1 MVLRRYFA
9 VNPSRRHKRRYQMT
23 PVFLWC
29 AVISAIGLIL
39 CLLQGGAACSLIKR
53 KRTPGGRVQ
62 INEAAHLPPVSILK
76 PLRGLDDKLFDNLS
90 SFCTQDYPTYE
101 ILFSLQDHNDPAYKV
116 AQMVQARYPNKDI
129 SIVVERCNAGLNP
142 KVNNLIPSYGKA
154 RHPYILI
161 SDSNVMV
168 GKNYLREIMRH
179 TENPTVGLVSNVI
192 RGVGGRS
199 IGAILENLHLNS
211 FILGSVS
218 FLDRFLGMPCV
229 IGKSMLMKKKDLEA
243 LGGLEAFKD
252 ILAEDFIIGREMH
265 RAGKKVVL
273 SSYLISN
280 VNEYWGIKRFLNRH
294 TRWGKLRWKIGG
306 IRYFSELLVNPV
318 FVATLPIILDGP
330 SRVTVSFAAIVCLIK
345 IAIDSVIGW
354 TIDAVAGGTEQDK
367 PSPLLYILAPL
378 KDIIIGIV
386 WFVPIVSSTVIWRGN
401 RYLIG
406 KDSRLS
412 PCPETGFWSWG
423 YRITDVI
430 RARFA

>member
-1 MVLRRYFA
+1 
-9 VNPSRRHKRRYQMT
+9 MT
-23 PVFLWC
+23 IFFIC
-29 AVISAIGLIL
+29 CVIVSIIGVIL
-39 CLLQGGAACSLIKR
+39 YLLQVGAACFLIKR
-53 KRTPGGRVQ
+53 GKKPGQ
-62 INEAAHLPPVSILK
+62 TDTACETHFFPPVSILK
-76 PLRGLDDKLFDNLS
+76 PLRGLDDKLFDNLA
-90 SFCTQDYPTYE
+90 SFCTQDYPEYE

-116 AQMVQARYPNKDI
+116 AKKVQDKYPGKNI
-129 SIVVERCNAGLNP
+129 TIVVERCNAGLNP
-142 KVNNLIPSYGKA
+142 KVNNLIPSYQKA

-168 GKNYLREIMRH
+168 GKDYLREITRH
-179 TENPTVGLVSNVI
+179 TQDPAFGLVSNVI

-218 FLDRFLGMPCV
+218 FLDKFLGMPCV
-229 IGKSMLMKKKDLEA
+229 IGKSMLMKKKDLET

-265 RAGKKVVL
+265 SAGKKVVL
-273 SSYLISN
+273 SNYLISN

-294 TRWGKLRWKIGG
+294 TRWGKLRWRIGG
-306 IRYFSELLVNPV
+306 FRYFSEILANPV
-318 FVATLPIILDGP
+318 FVAALPVIVSGP
-330 SRVTVSFAAIVCLIK
+330 SQITLSFAGLVGLVK
-345 IAIDSVIGW
+345 VLGDSIIGK
-354 TIDAVAGGTEQDK
+354 TIRTVVNGNEMDER
-367 PSPLLYILAPL
+367 SPLIYFLAPV

-386 WFVPIVSSTVIWRGN
+386 WFVPLVSSTVVWRGN

-406 KDSRLS
+406 KDSRLA

-430 RARFA
+430 RAPFA

>member
-1 MVLRRYFA
+1 
-9 VNPSRRHKRRYQMT
+9 MT
-23 PVFLWC
+23 LFFLSC
-29 AVISAIGLIL
+29 AVISTIGIIL
-39 CLLQGGAACSLIKR
+39 CLLQAGAACSLIKR
-53 KRTPGGRVQ
+53 KRPPAGKEQ
-62 INEAAHLPPVSILK
+62 ACQASPLPPVSILK

-90 SFCTQDYPTYE
+90 SFCVQDYPTYE

-116 AQMVQARYPNKDI
+116 AQMVQARYPDKDI
-129 SIVVERCNAGLNP
+129 AIVVERCNSGLNP
-142 KVNNLIPSYGKA
+142 KINNLIPAYRKA
-154 RHPYILI
+154 RCPYLLI

-168 GKNYLREIMRH
+168 GKNYLREIVRH
-179 TENPTVGLVSNVI
+179 TEDPAVGLVSNVI

-229 IGKSMLMKKKDLEA
+229 IGKSMLMKKDDLEA
-243 LGGLEAFKD
+243 LGGIEAFKD
-252 ILAEDFIIGREMH
+252 VLAEDFIIGRETH

-273 SSYLISN
+273 SNYLISN

-306 IRYFSELLVNPV
+306 FRYFSELLANPV
-318 FVATLPIILDGP
+318 FVATLPVILEGP
-330 SRVTVSFAAIVCLIK
+330 SRVTLSFAAIVGLIK
-345 IAIDSVIGW
+345 VFSDSLIGQ
-354 TIDAVAGGTEQDK
+354 TINTVAGGNEMHK
-367 PSPLLYILAPL
+367 PSPLLYILVPI

-386 WFVPIVSSTVIWRGN
+386 WFVPIISSTVVWRGH

-406 KDSRLS
+406 KDSCLS